1 MSKRNI
7 IIISAAALVLL
18 LATVVIF
25 IYWSQGKSSIRPN
38 TNPASLNGAATTT
51 LATRPAADNE
61 PQIGFVPTY
70 HEEKTPLSQI
80 SNYTA
85 LAARYGF
92 KLSTAQEQFLD
103 TNRFLLL
110 DTSQTSF
117 FKNGVNFDEW
127 LTDADAMGG
136 DAIFYRKP
144 EDAVL
149 VTPDLLLHAY
159 HRYFEL
165 TLERLEENDLNQ
177 ALGVFLSSLQSNLT
191 TAVSHSTGQVKERYQ
206 NLTAQIILA
215 RVLFENKNV
224 AKPSYFSSPAEEQKY
239 TDRDKTIDSLT
250 NAEKILAKYSA
261 GLTPALVTA
270 IKGDLAG
277 IYAANTIGASPLFKQ
292 YDDQIK
298 TDYTQFT
305 PRSHYAKN
313 STLRAYFRTMM
324 YLGRSSY
331 LLKSDLGIMDA
342 NLLTKQMTV
351 KSGQGITPLDSWKK
365 ITAVTNFYAGSSDDL
380 TYSDWQ
386 DYVTKTLGA
395 AAQSDTA
402 LISSASIQKL
412 AQNLSQLRL
421 PKILSDA
428 IVDPNI
434 ANRTK
439 ADLLR
444 QTLSFRVFG
453 QKFSYDAW
461 ILNDLTAGQEKT
473 ETKLPSTPSALFI
486 PAAFGDEQAQAY
498 LPKFLSQTAG
508 FSTDE
513 VSGFLTKLNLK
524 KADIAKVSSTDW
536 LNSLGSAW
544 LYILGSLTHNYG
556 VNYPLYMQAA
566 PYLDKQIQSFLGSYT
581 ELKHD
586 TLLYSKQSYAE
597 MGAGGDD
604 LPIPPV
610 VKGFVEPNLEFW
622 NRFNSLLSRT
632 TQLFKDNNLFVNDS
646 AADRLQEFT
655 KISTLYTKIAEQEL
669 RGQTVSDDD
678 YETLR
683 TTKLAFLAQPF
694 EAVDPDQTSGETAL
708 VADIHTDTVQSQI
721 LYEATAKP
729 YLMLA
734 LVGNENS
741 PRVVA
746 GLVYNH
752 YEFTDKIGQR
762 WTDEAWRQQ
771 VYQDASK
778 LPAKNF
784 WYQSLLIK

>member
-1 MSKRNI
+1 
-7 IIISAAALVLL
+7 
-18 LATVVIF
+18 
-25 IYWSQGKSSIRPN
+25 
-38 TNPASLNGAATTT
+38 
-51 LATRPAADNE
+51 
-61 PQIGFVPTY
+61 
-70 HEEKTPLSQI
+70 
-80 SNYTA
+80 
-85 LAARYGF
+85 
-92 KLSTAQEQFLD
+92 
-103 TNRFLLL
+103 
-110 DTSQTSF
+110 
-117 FKNGVNFDEW
+117 
-127 LTDADAMGG
+127 
-136 DAIFYRKP
+136 
-144 EDAVL
+144 
-149 VTPDLLLHAY
+149 
-159 HRYFEL
+159 
-165 TLERLEENDLNQ
+165 
-177 ALGVFLSSLQSNLT
+177 
-191 TAVSHSTGQVKERYQ
+191 
-206 NLTAQIILA
+206 
-215 RVLFENKNV
+215 
-224 AKPSYFSSPAEEQKY
+224 
-239 TDRDKTIDSLT
+239 
-250 NAEKILAKYSA
+250 
-261 GLTPALVTA
+261 
-270 IKGDLAG
+270 
-277 IYAANTIGASPLFKQ
+277 
-292 YDDQIK
+292 
-298 TDYTQFT
+298 
-305 PRSHYAKN
+305 
-313 STLRAYFRTMM
+313 
-324 YLGRSSY
+324 
-331 LLKSDLGIMDA
+331 
-342 NLLTKQMTV
+342 
-351 KSGQGITPLDSWKK
+351 
-365 ITAVTNFYAGSSDDL
+365 VTNFYAGSSDDL
-380 TYSDWQ
+380 TYSEWQ
-386 DYVTKTLGA
+386 DYVTQTLGTA
-395 AAQSDTA
+395 VSSDAT
-402 LISSASIQKL
+402 LIAPASIQKL
-412 AQNLSQLRL
+412 VQNLNQLRL
-421 PKILSDA
+421 PRILSDA

-444 QTLSFRVFG
+444 QTLSFRIFG

-486 PAAFGDEQAQAY
+486 PAAFGDEQAATY

-513 VSGFLTKLNLK
+513 VAGFLSKLNLK

-556 VNYPLYMQAA
+556 VNYPLYMQAT
-566 PYLDKQIQSFLGSYT
+566 PFLNKQIQSFLGSYT

-597 MGAGGDD
+597 MGGGGND

-622 NRFNSLLSRT
+622 HRFNSLLSRT
-632 TQLFKDNNLFVNDS
+632 AQLFKDNNLFVGDS
-646 AADRLQEFT
+646 AADRLQQFT
-655 KISTLYTKIAEQEL
+655 QISALYTKIAEQEL

-683 TTKLAFLAQPF
+683 TTKLSFLAQPF

-708 VADIHTDTVQSQI
+708 IADVHTDTVLSQI

-771 VYQDASK
+771 VYQDTSK

-784 WYQSLLIK
+784 WYQSLLIQ